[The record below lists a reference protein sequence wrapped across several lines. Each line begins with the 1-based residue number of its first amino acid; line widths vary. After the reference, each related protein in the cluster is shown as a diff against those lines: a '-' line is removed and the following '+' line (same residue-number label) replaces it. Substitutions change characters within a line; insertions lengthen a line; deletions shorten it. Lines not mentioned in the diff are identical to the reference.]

1 MNIIKSHD
9 ITLHGGNDI
18 YKIILRPLSDEH
30 LPYLYKWNSDPEVL
44 YWVEGDDVESY
55 PPEVVHKIYG
65 GSQENCLYFAIEANG
80 EIIGE
85 CWLQKMNMPNVKKMY
100 PDDTDVRR
108 IDMSIGEKAYWG
120 KGIGT
125 VFIGMLVKY
134 AFENKSVDVLH
145 CLSEDYNIRS
155 RRVWEKN
162 GFSLILTEEIPQPS
176 KGRLQY
182 HWRLTRAEYNERLVE
197 TTNM

>member
-1 MNIIKSHD
+1 
-9 ITLHGGNDI
+9 
-18 YKIILRPLSDEH
+18 
-30 LPYLYKWNSDPEVL
+30 
-44 YWVEGDDVESY
+44 
-55 PPEVVHKIYG
+55 
-65 GSQENCLYFAIEANG
+65 
-80 EIIGE
+80 
-85 CWLQKMNMPNVKKMY
+85 MNMPNVKKMY

-125 VFIGMLVKY
+125 IFIGMLVKY